1 MLNPRRQL
9 VFISYARRD
18 ADQLA
23 LRLSRDL
30 ESHGYDCWLDTARI
44 NGGASWTVEIEAAID
59 RCDVLLAL
67 LTPGSYDSDICRAE
81 QLRALRRN
89 KRVIPLLAAA
99 RSDRPLHLET
109 ANYRDFSAADRYE
122 EALRQLVDDI
132 ASGHAG
138 VVLRELFRPPSVTA
152 PPLPGNYL
160 ARPEAL
166 EGLRNAVMKD
176 GPGPSIAL
184 TALRG
189 MGGIGKTVLAQA
201 LSQDEVIQE
210 AFPDGV
216 AWTTA
221 GKEVSISLTV
231 RMQEVRRAL
240 GDTPARDETELE
252 CIHRYR
258 TLLQDKAALVI
269 VDDVWRRADV
279 EPYLA
284 TSRRSRILFTTRDS
298 RIAAAVYAAEH
309 PADLL
314 TAEQALALL
323 ARSAGCAPEALPSES
338 GELVRECGR
347 LPLAVSMI
355 GAMLRGKPRAYW
367 SHVLATLRRA
377 DLDKIRAQFPHYP
390 HTDLLRAI
398 QVSVDALDG
407 ATRERYL
414 ALAVLL
420 EDMPAAPAVQQTLWG
435 VDQGDALETAEQ
447 FVSLSLA
454 QRDDDSGGIRL
465 HDLQLDYVRA
475 QHPDRD
481 ALGLIHGAVGLA
493 SNVIAGDPSQFASQV
508 IGRLLAHRDAPA
520 VAQFCA
526 RIAAAAPGAWL
537 RPLHPALHPPGTG
550 LIRTLEG
557 HSDSVW
563 GVAVTPDGQLAVS
576 ASGDYT
582 LKGWD
587 LAGGRA
593 LRTLEGH
600 SSPVR
605 GVAVTP
611 DGQRAVSS
619 SSDGTLKV
627 WDLASGR
634 ALRTLEGHYA
644 HVWGVAVT
652 PDGQRA
658 VSSSSDG
665 TLKVW
670 DLASGRALRTLE
682 GHYAHV
688 WGVAVTPD
696 GQRAV
701 SASEGKTLKVCGV
714 RTRRALRTLEG
725 HYAHVWG
732 VAVTPDGQRAVS
744 ASEDKTLKVWDLA
757 SGRELR
763 TLKGHSDRVHGVAV
777 TPDGQRAV
785 SASEDK
791 TLKVWDL
798 ESGRALRTLEA
809 GKWPEK
815 GHFNSVNGVAVTPD
829 GQRAVSASSDKTL
842 KMWDLAGGRALRMP
856 EGHSS
861 AVRGVAVTPD
871 GRRAVSASWDHTL
884 KVWDLATGR
893 ALCTLEGH
901 SDSVNGVAVT
911 PDGQR
916 AVSASWDRTLKV
928 WDLATGRALCTLE
941 GHSDSVNGVA
951 VTPDGQRAVS
961 ASWDRTL
968 KVWDLAS
975 GRALRTLEGHSS
987 AGVAVTP
994 DGQLAVSAED
1004 HTLKVWDLASGR
1016 ELRTLKGHSYLVR
1029 SVAVTPDGQRA
1040 VSSSSDGTL
1049 KVWDLASGRA
1059 LRTLE
1064 GHSSGSNAVAV
1075 TPDGQR
1081 AVSASDDKTLK
1092 VWDLASGRLLRTLK
1106 GHSDS
1111 VNRSEE
1117 HTSELQSLR

>member
-44 NGGASWTVEIEAAID
+44 DGGASWTVEIEAAID

-138 VVLRELFRPPSVTA
+138 VVLKERFRTTYVTA

-269 VDDVWRRADV
+269 VDDVWRTADV

-582 LKGWD
+582 LKVWD

-658 VSSSSDG
+658 VS
-665 TLKVW
+665 
-670 DLASGRALRTLE
+670 
-682 GHYAHV
+682 
-688 WGVAVTPD
+688 
-696 GQRAV
+696 
-701 SASEGKTLKVCGV
+701 
-714 RTRRALRTLEG
+714 
-725 HYAHVWG
+725 
-732 VAVTPDGQRAVS
+732 
-744 ASEDKTLKVWDLA
+744 
-757 SGRELR
+757 
-763 TLKGHSDRVHGVAV
+763 
-777 TPDGQRAV
+777 
-785 SASEDK
+785 
-791 TLKVWDL
+791 
-798 ESGRALRTLEA
+798 
-809 GKWPEK
+809 
-815 GHFNSVNGVAVTPD
+815 
-829 GQRAVSASSDKTL
+829 
-842 KMWDLAGGRALRMP
+842 
-856 EGHSS
+856 
-861 AVRGVAVTPD
+861 
-871 GRRAVSASWDHTL
+871 
-884 KVWDLATGR
+884 
-893 ALCTLEGH
+893 
-901 SDSVNGVAVT
+901 
-911 PDGQR
+911 
-916 AVSASWDRTLKV
+916 
-928 WDLATGRALCTLE
+928 
-941 GHSDSVNGVA
+941 
-951 VTPDGQRAVS
+951 
-961 ASWDRTL
+961 
-968 KVWDLAS
+968 
-975 GRALRTLEGHSS
+975 
-987 AGVAVTP
+987 
-994 DGQLAVSAED
+994 
-1004 HTLKVWDLASGR
+1004 
-1016 ELRTLKGHSYLVR
+1016 
-1029 SVAVTPDGQRA
+1029 
-1040 VSSSSDGTL
+1040 
-1049 KVWDLASGRA
+1049 
-1059 LRTLE
+1059 
-1064 GHSSGSNAVAV
+1064 
-1075 TPDGQR
+1075 
-1081 AVSASDDKTLK
+1081 ASDDKTLK

-1111 VNRSEE
+1111 VNGVAVTPDGQRAVSASSDKTVKVVDLESGLCLATFHCDAAAPCCAVTRDGVVVAGDSGGRVYFLVLEE
-1117 HTSELQSLR
+1117 DTPGS